1 MLNVKSKTKSD
12 PNSSDLENQKL
23 RIAPI
28 FLSNGLSASI
38 IIPIDL
44 ARKYYI
50 DRPSHVTIQDTQ
62 TGILIKKLEVR

>member
-1 MLNVKSKTKSD
+1 MVNINSKTKGNPGSG
-12 PNSSDLENQKL
+12 SQNQKI

-38 IIPIDL
+38 IVPIDL
-44 ARKYYI
+44 TRKYDI

-62 TGILIKKLEVR
+62 NGILIKKLEVK